1 MNKLSSPLA
10 PISWGELVDKIT
22 ILEIKRL
29 KILSSKSLI
38 NVNKEL
44 VLLNNIFLGSE
55 IYLNGIFELKDQLFE
70 VNVKLWEIEDKI
82 RIMESKNIFDDS
94 NNILAQILSFNQND
108 VVATPT
114 SNARTKPSMD
124 MQSLLQMMDQMQA
137 LKSQH

>member
-44 VLLNNIFLGSE
+44 VLLNNIFLENE
-55 IYLNGIFELKDQLFE
+55 IYLNGVFELKDQLFE

-82 RIMESKNIFDDS
+82 RIMESKNIFDDKF
-94 NNILAQILSFNQND
+94 IQLARSIYTLNDERADLKRLINTNFNSEI
-108 VVATPT
+108 VEE
-114 SNARTKPSMD
+114 
-124 MQSLLQMMDQMQA
+124 
-137 LKSQH
+137 KSYSKYQ

>member
-82 RIMESKNIFDDS
+82 RIMESKNIFDDKF
-94 NNILAQILSFNQND
+94 IQLARSIYTLND
-108 VVATPT
+108 ERADLKRLINT
-114 SNARTKPSMD
+114 SCNSEIVEE
-124 MQSLLQMMDQMQA
+124 
-137 LKSQH
+137 KSYSKYQ

>member
-44 VLLNNIFLGSE
+44 VLLNNIFLENE
-55 IYLNGIFELKDQLFE
+55 IYLNGVFELKDQLFE

-82 RIMESKNIFDDS
+82 RIMESKNIFDDKF
-94 NNILAQILSFNQND
+94 IQLARSIYTLND
-108 VVATPT
+108 ERA
-114 SNARTKPSMD
+114 D
-124 MQSLLQMMDQMQA
+124 
-137 LKSQH
+137 LKRLINTNCNSEIVEEKSYSKYQ

>member
-82 RIMESKNIFDDS
+82 RIMESKNIFDDKF
-94 NNILAQILSFNQND
+94 IQLARSIYTLNDERADLKRLINTNFNSEI
-108 VVATPT
+108 VEE
-114 SNARTKPSMD
+114 
-124 MQSLLQMMDQMQA
+124 
-137 LKSQH
+137 KSYSKYQ